1 MKRLLRVKLLIIIL
15 RKDLI
20 EGLMIEEINRKEK
33 IEELVEENE
42 IEKEIMELIEKIGGI
57 GKKVGREMRDM
68 KKKVKREEE
77 VKEREEIGGI
87 EESELIDL
95 EELRLRKNGVNK
107 IIGGLD
113 LIEVRRRD
121 IESKIV
127 IDVDI
132 GEGILKDIEDKIEE
146 GENKVEDIV
155 GRNVN
160 KLDERGKI
168 EKLRERGGDG
178 IGNLEENVKEEK
190 IWMLKREIND
200 ILGDKVDIDVNM

>member
-1 MKRLLRVKLLIIIL
+1 
-15 RKDLI
+15 
-20 EGLMIEEINRKEK
+20 MIEEINRKEK